1 MRSATWR
8 AACGRPYL
16 KGHTTSSAATR
27 MPLNRKLA
35 NQVLRNMSMPISG
48 LSKDIDSSCAMR
60 SYTRAQG
67 HKNDKG
73 SPRHN
78 DASYIQ
84 DMNP

>member
-1 MRSATWR
+1 
-8 AACGRPYL
+8 
-16 KGHTTSSAATR
+16 
-27 MPLNRKLA
+27 
-35 NQVLRNMSMPISG
+35 VLRNMSMPISG